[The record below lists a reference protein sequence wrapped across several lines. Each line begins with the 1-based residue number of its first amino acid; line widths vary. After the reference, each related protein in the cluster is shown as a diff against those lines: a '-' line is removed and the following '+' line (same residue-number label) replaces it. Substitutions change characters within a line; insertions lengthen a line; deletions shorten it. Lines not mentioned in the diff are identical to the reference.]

1 MIIKVNGI
9 SCAPSPSEDVRRRK
23 SQEKN
28 HNKLQQITINKN
40 NIKKTD
46 RKVYTNATNEK
57 IIHKDHKTDTLTPCK
72 GEQNT
77 FKVQ

>member
-40 NIKKTD
+40 NIKKQT
-46 RKVYTNATNEK
+46 EK
-57 IIHKDHKTDTLTPCK
+57 SIQMQQKKK
-72 GEQNT
+72 
-77 FKVQ
+77 